1 MRGGTDTHIHT
12 QTAVI
17 NIHFASATP
26 HANCNTSSGCRADCG
41 FNAHKR
47 CSDQVPADCQ
57 PDMKHVKKTFGVD
70 LTTLVTAQNALVPTV
85 VKMCVDEIEARGTRH
100 CFLRHAAGTLSSMNC
115 SGRSGVHAGFWTG
128 VRPPVGSRAKPQFG
142 SEQRSPTEASDLL
155 RIIMVAQWNSADHYI
170 FALWFLL
177 LLFSFFPRLI
187 SAVAD
192 WMSAILTHMLWP

>member
-1 MRGGTDTHIHT
+1 MRRGTDTHIHT

-26 HANCNTSSGCRADCG
+26 HANCNSSSGWRADCG

-85 VKMCVDEIEARGTRH
+85 VKMCVDEIEARGT
-100 CFLRHAAGTLSSMNC
+100 
-115 SGRSGVHAGFWTG
+115 
-128 VRPPVGSRAKPQFG
+128 
-142 SEQRSPTEASDLL
+142 
-155 RIIMVAQWNSADHYI
+155 
-170 FALWFLL
+170 
-177 LLFSFFPRLI
+177 
-187 SAVAD
+187 
-192 WMSAILTHMLWP
+192 